1 MKLNIDK
8 QTLNILKKQFPENK
22 GIRLKVIGFGWAGPK
37 FDMVQDEPKKN
48 DIIEKI
54 DNIDFLVDKDDE
66 FIFNNA
72 SIKYVK
78 SMFRS
83 GFQIT
88 SASKGIR

>member
-1 MKLNIDK
+1 
-8 QTLNILKKQFPENK
+8 
-22 GIRLKVIGFGWAGPK
+22 
-37 FDMVQDEPKKN
+37 MVQDEPKKN